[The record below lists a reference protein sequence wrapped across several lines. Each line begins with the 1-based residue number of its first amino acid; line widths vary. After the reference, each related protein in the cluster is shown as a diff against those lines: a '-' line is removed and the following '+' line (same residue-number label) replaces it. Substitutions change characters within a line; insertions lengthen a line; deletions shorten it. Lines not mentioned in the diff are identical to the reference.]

1 MFGIIAYQLCF
12 IAVVISCTA
21 ADLNYGAL
29 ELYDDQISCGQFQ
42 CNATTQMCVD
52 MMTCDCKPG
61 FEHNLED
68 GRCHLCPSE
77 GHPCLSCCLGESI
90 CYRGY
95 CQRCFRDQNGDCIS
109 QDSLFFLTA
118 AQVALATAMVI
129 GIAALAT
136 LLYKTFRARSRANNS
151 SNQRRLSSAGGDNL
165 QNRSSLSRVSLTSIQ
180 IRVLRRLR
188 DRPPKY
194 ETRHNYEFHQR
205 EQQTQTSPTTPTAQP
220 AAPDSEPITIRIGDP
235 PPAYDEDVTSMVDFP
250 PPYSAELPHP
260 NARVSLST
268 IPSSVQ
274 QGSRPVDEPPRQV
287 DSSNLVNSETTS
299 TRDGEQSATHQ
310 SGNGSANHQEAGVV
324 NTAFVVGDEGE
335 DVKRENDVDISDG
348 GNDTPKVIH
357 K

>member
-1 MFGIIAYQLCF
+1 MFGDIAYQLC
-12 IAVVISCTA
+12 IVAVIVSRTA
-21 ADLNYGAL
+21 ADLDFANP
-29 ELYDDQISCGQFQ
+29 EFHDDQFTCGQFQ
-42 CNATTQMCVD
+42 CNATTQICVD
-52 MMTCDCKPG
+52 MMSCDCRSG

-77 GHPCLSCCLGESI
+77 GHPCVNCCLGESI

-136 LLYKTFRARSRANNS
+136 LLYKTFRARSSANNPN
-151 SNQRRLSSAGGDNL
+151 NQQTLSSDL

-205 EQQTQTSPTTPTAQP
+205 EQQTQTNPTQSP
-220 AAPDSEPITIRIGDP
+220 EPVTIRIGDP

-260 NARVSLST
+260 NARVTTLTVEPVSNE
-268 IPSSVQ
+268 
-274 QGSRPVDEPPRQV
+274 QGSRADEPQERQQQV
-287 DSSNLVNSETTS
+287 DGNLVSGETTS
-299 TRDGEQSATHQ
+299 TPEQSAS
-310 SGNGSANHQEAGVV
+310 SGANGSETCPSGIV
-324 NTAFVVGDEGE
+324 NTAFVSDEEQSGMEVKGE
-335 DVKRENDVDISDG
+335 EGNVDISG
-348 GNDTPKVIH
+348 KGNDSQKVIH
-357 K
+357 V

>member
-1 MFGIIAYQLCF
+1 MFRVKHCQLYIF
-12 IAVVISCTA
+12 AVFVSYA
-21 ADLNYGAL
+21 VADLNFGTF

-42 CNATTQMCVD
+42 CNATTQICHE
-52 MMTCDCKPG
+52 MMSCDCRPG
-61 FEHNLED
+61 FEHNLD
-68 GRCHLCPSE
+68 DNRCHLCPSE
-77 GHPCLSCCLGESI
+77 GHPCGSCCLGESI

-136 LLYKTFRARSRANNS
+136 LLYKTFRARSRANNPN
-151 SNQRRLSSAGGDNL
+151 NQQILSSDL

-205 EQQTQTSPTTPTAQP
+205 EQQTQTNPTQSP
-220 AAPDSEPITIRIGDP
+220 EPVTIRIGDP

-260 NARVSLST
+260 KARVATPLEATEST
-268 IPSSVQ
+268 TNA
-274 QGSRPVDEPPRQV
+274 QGSRADEPQQQQV
-287 DSSNLVNSETTS
+287 DSNLVSSETVS
-299 TRDGEQSATHQ
+299 APEQSE
-310 SGNGSANHQEAGVV
+310 NGSEHRQAGIV
-324 NTAFVVGDEGE
+324 NTAFVNDEEHCGVEVKSEE
-335 DVKRENDVDISDG
+335 DNVDISTG
-348 GNDTPKVIH
+348 GNDSQKVIH
-357 K
+357 V

>member
-1 MFGIIAYQLCF
+1 MLRNISYQLCF
-12 IAVVISCTA
+12 IAVVVSCTT
-21 ADLNYGAL
+21 ADLYF
-29 ELYDDQISCGQFQ
+29 ESLYDDQISCGQFQ
-42 CNATTQMCVD
+42 CNATTQICMD
-52 MMTCDCKPG
+52 KITCDCKPG

-77 GHPCLSCCLGESI
+77 GHPCISCCLGESI

-95 CQRCFRDQNGDCIS
+95 CHRCFRDQNGECIS

-136 LLYKTFRARSRANNS
+136 LLYKTFRARSSANNS
-151 SNQRRLSSAGGDNL
+151 HNQPTAGDDL
-165 QNRSSLSRVSLTSIQ
+165 QNRFSLSRVSLTSIQ

-205 EQQTQTSPTTPTAQP
+205 EQQTQTSPTTTSQPTADP
-220 AAPDSEPITIRIGDP
+220 EPITIRIGDP

-250 PPYSAELPHP
+250 PPYSTELPHP
-260 NARVSLST
+260 NARVSMT
-268 IPSSVQ
+268 AMPTSSSEQ
-274 QGSRPVDEPPRQV
+274 QGTRADEPRQQQL
-287 DSSNLVNSETTS
+287 DSNLVTSETTS
-299 TRDGEQSATHQ
+299 TCGEQSAA
-310 SGNGSANHQEAGVV
+310 SGNGSEDQEGGVV
-324 NTAFVVGDEGE
+324 NTAFVNDEGN
-335 DVKRENDVDISDG
+335 VKREDRVDISG
-348 GNDTPKVIH
+348 GGSDKVIQ